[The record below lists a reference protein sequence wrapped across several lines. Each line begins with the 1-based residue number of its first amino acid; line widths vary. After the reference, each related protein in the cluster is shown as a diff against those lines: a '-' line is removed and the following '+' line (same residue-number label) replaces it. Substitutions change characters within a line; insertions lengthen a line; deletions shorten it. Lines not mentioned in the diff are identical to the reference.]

1 MRKPSPRAKLPPM
14 IAKADQ
20 ALKKAVRKVILE
32 HKQTGDPLVIWRD
45 GKVVHV
51 PANRLRV
58 R

>member
-1 MRKPSPRAKLPPM
+1 MRSLGQRRKLPPLA
-14 IAKADQ
+14 IKAEQ
-20 ALKKAVRKVILE
+20 ALKRAVRKVIIE
-32 HKQTGDPLVIWRD
+32 HKQTGDPLVIWHD